1 MAHKDGTK
9 SGGRQVGSQTK
20 ASKELKA
27 FLDRVFT
34 KAFDEAYEVE
44 LAQRIR
50 TFTIDSKLLVRL
62 LEYWAG
68 APTKQHTVTG
78 TVSLAQLIA
87 GTAPDTEDEDA
98 A

>member
-1 MAHKDGTK
+1 MAHKDGSK

-34 KAFDEAYEVE
+34 KAFDEGYELE
-44 LAQRIR
+44 LALRIK
-50 TFTIDSKLLVRL
+50 TFQIDSKLLCKL

-68 APTKQHTVTG
+68 APTKQHNVTG

-87 GTAPDTEDEDA
+87 GTAPDTEEDES
-98 A
+98 